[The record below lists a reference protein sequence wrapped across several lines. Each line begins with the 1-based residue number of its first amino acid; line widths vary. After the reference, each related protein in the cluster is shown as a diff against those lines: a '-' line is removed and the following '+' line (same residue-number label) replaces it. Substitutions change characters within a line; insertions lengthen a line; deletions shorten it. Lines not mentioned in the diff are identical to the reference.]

1 MYLNTFVE
9 SFKLALT
16 STLLICAIG
25 YPFGYFMAKLSA
37 QWKKRVMLLLMIP
50 FWTSSLIRLYGWII
64 IFRAN
69 GTLDKLLMGGPYRIA
84 RSSCCTPTPPWWW
97 AWYTRCFS
105 S

>member
-1 MYLNTFVE
+1 MGCGEPVHTGQLQKYFQPVYLNTFVE

-64 IFRAN
+64 ISVQTVRW
-69 GTLDKLLMGGPYRIA
+69 I
-84 RSSCCTPTPPWWW
+84 SC
-97 AWYTRCFS
+97 
-105 S
+105 

>member
-1 MYLNTFVE
+1 MGCGEPVHTGQLQKYFQPVYLNTFVE

-25 YPFGYFMAKLSA
+25 YPFGYFMAKLPA

-64 IFRAN
+64 ISVQTVRW
-69 GTLDKLLMGGPYRIA
+69 I
-84 RSSCCTPTPPWWW
+84 SC
-97 AWYTRCFS
+97 
-105 S
+105 